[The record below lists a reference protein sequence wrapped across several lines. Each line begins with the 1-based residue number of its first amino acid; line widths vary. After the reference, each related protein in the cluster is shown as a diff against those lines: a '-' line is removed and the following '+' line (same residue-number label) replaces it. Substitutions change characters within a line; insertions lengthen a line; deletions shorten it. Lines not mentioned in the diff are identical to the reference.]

1 MLPGLLLGDAPDLP
15 SLDLSTNPKPYLILA
30 AIGFALALIGHMS
43 RTKTLIAAGLGL
55 IFLASFAL
63 PLYLHLTT

>member
-1 MLPGLLLGDAPDLP
+1 MLPGLILGDATDLP
-15 SLDLSTNPKPYLILA
+15 SLDLSTDPKPYLILA
-30 AIGFALALIGHMS
+30 GIGFALALAGHMS

-55 IFLASFAL
+55 IFLASFVL